1 MIDPVPTRIPVLNPR
16 MVHTDYLALSVET
29 ASKDI
34 SRAIRPPPRPPVQLP
49 KPDANTPSL
58 PSASRAPSML
68 SFSQYSRT
76 QDEAERIVQNYMP
89 TKDMVHLFEKLDVLV
104 CGKCQSV
111 FHMTAEFVSHGKT
124 CTGDATNAR
133 YDDSLS
139 DQAIAMV
146 IWENTMRR
154 KLDQAGVTYTNNG
167 KCTQLHLFS
176 ETVGA

>member
-1 MIDPVPTRIPVLNPR
+1 
-16 MVHTDYLALSVET
+16 MVHTDYLTLSVET

-34 SRAIRPPPRPPVQLP
+34 SRAVRPSKPPVELP
-49 KPDANTPSL
+49 SPDANTPSL
-58 PSASRAPSML
+58 PSSSRAPSIL

-111 FHMTAEFVSHGKT
+111 FHMAAEFVSHGKT
-124 CTGDATNAR
+124 CSGDASNAR
-133 YDDSLS
+133 YDESLS
-139 DQAIAMV
+139 DQAIAMI

-154 KLDQAGVTYTNNG
+154 KLDQAGVSYTNNG
-167 KCTQLHLFS
+167 TQILFLVS
-176 ETVGA
+176 RVSLLI